1 MTPVHPYMT
10 TCPLF
15 YHSIPLSLRTSIVFK
30 NIYNFFVIIPTNLT
44 FESKKQMKLFIFL
57 PIFLM
62 PINLNKKNNIKYF
75 LYEAI

>member
-15 YHSIPLSLRTSIVFK
+15 CHSILPSLRTSIVFK
-30 NIYNFFVIIPTNLT
+30 NIYDFFAIIPPNLT

-57 PIFLM
+57 TIFLM
-62 PINLNKKNNIKYF
+62 PINLNKKNIT
-75 LYEAI
+75 